1 MISRAVVMMASFM
14 NAVPCLFCLLG
25 RLFGTLPVHD
35 GSGELADKKMLS
47 LLIIDVQ
54 HGGAAPPGASSWPQ
68 SPCCIRATK

>member
-1 MISRAVVMMASFM
+1 MASFM

-54 HGGAAPPGASSWPQ
+54 SGGAAPLVVSSWPLLA
-68 SPCCIRATK
+68 CCIRGTK